1 MPGKYAFDGC
11 IDECRLWDICRN
23 DDLIKEF
30 MNVPSCIPNTENLV
44 GQWTFNEGSGDL
56 IIDSSGSRN
65 HATLDRYAGGVELR
79 RVQSKR
85 PVLTETKSEREKHI
99 DAQYDKLNAWKEEFK
114 ERNGRMPSKA
124 DMVLADPEITALAKR
139 LGEFGI
145 DA

>member
-1 MPGKYAFDGC
+1 M
-11 IDECRLWDICRN
+11 
-23 DDLIKEF
+23 
-30 MNVPSCIPNTENLV
+30 
-44 GQWTFNEGSGDL
+44 
-56 IIDSSGSRN
+56 
-65 HATLDRYAGGVELR
+65 
-79 RVQSKR
+79 
-85 PVLTETKSEREKHI
+85 LTETKSEREKHI